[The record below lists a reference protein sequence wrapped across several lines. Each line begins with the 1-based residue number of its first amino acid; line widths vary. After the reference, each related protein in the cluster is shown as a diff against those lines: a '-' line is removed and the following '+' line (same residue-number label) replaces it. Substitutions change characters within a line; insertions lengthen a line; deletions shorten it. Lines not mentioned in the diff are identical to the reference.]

1 MINNTKN
8 FLIVGFGGMG
18 CRHAQSLINS
28 FTKSITY
35 IFEPN
40 DDVFQKNIKLIGQQ
54 DSKGIVRLSKLGQ
67 LNDKIDLC
75 VIATSAGP
83 RFDILKELLDFEIKN
98 FILEKVVFQSDY
110 QFEEILKIVSGKNIY
125 INFVNRYFENYIK
138 IKEHINN
145 EPFSM
150 NIIGGDFGL
159 GSNALHYFDLF
170 KYFGGSKLKLDKFL
184 LSENTKGNK
193 RGNQYKEIFGQISIS
208 SEDGSSLNISSDPL
222 RKGDVEII
230 LKSSKSTHILNE
242 GLSNHIEFGINDIQI
257 SPLLI
262 EYTSSLTG
270 KIFKDI
276 LESKC
281 LLPTLNNTQDIHSI
295 LFESINKSLNLKIGN
310 ICPVT

>member
-1 MINNTKN
+1 MINNTKK

-28 FTKSITY
+28 FTESITY

-40 DDVFQKNIKLIGQQ
+40 DDVFQKNINLIGQQ
-54 DSKGIVRLSKLGQ
+54 HNKDIVRLSKLGQ
-67 LNDKIDLC
+67 FNDVIDLC

-83 RFDILKELLDFEIKN
+83 RFDILKELLDYEIKN

-138 IKEHINN
+138 IKEQINN

-170 KYFGGSKLKLDKFL
+170 KYFGGSEMKLDKFL

-230 LKSSKSTHILNE
+230 LKSSKSTHIINE
-242 GLSNHIEFGINDIQI
+242 GLSNHIDFGINDIQI

-276 LESKC
+276 LESRC

-295 LFESINKSLNLKIGN
+295 FFESINKSLNLKIEDL
-310 ICPVT
+310 CPVT

>member
-1 MINNTKN
+1 MTNKTKK

-28 FTKSITY
+28 FPESITY

-40 DDVFQKNIKLIGQQ
+40 DDIFQKNINLIGQH
-54 DSKGIVRLSKLGQ
+54 DNKDIVRLSKLG
-67 LNDKIDLC
+67 LFNDVIDLC

-83 RFDILKELLDFEIKN
+83 RFDILKTLLDYEIKN
-98 FILEKVVFQSDY
+98 YILEKVVFQSDY

-125 INFVNRYFENYIK
+125 INFVNRYFENYLK
-138 IKEHINN
+138 IKDQINN
-145 EPFSM
+145 HPFSM

-170 KYFGGSKLKLDKFL
+170 KYFGGSKVKLDNFFL
-184 LSENTKGNK
+184 TENTKGNK

-208 SEDGSSLNISSDPL
+208 SEEGSSLNISSDPL

-230 LKSSKSTHILNE
+230 LKLSKSTHIINE
-242 GLSNHIEFGINDIQI
+242 GLSNHIQFYENNIVTDT
-257 SPLLI
+257 LLI
-262 EYTSSLTG
+262 EYTSVLTA

-276 LESKC
+276 LNSNC
-281 LLPTLNNTQDIHSI
+281 LLPKLEDTRDIHSI
-295 LFESINKSLNLKIGN
+295 LFESINKSLNLKIED
-310 ICPVT
+310 ICPIT

>member
-1 MINNTKN
+1 MINNTKK

-28 FTKSITY
+28 FTESITY

-40 DDVFQKNIKLIGQQ
+40 DDVFKKNINLIGQQ
-54 DSKGIVRLSKLGQ
+54 HNKDIVRLSKLGQ
-67 LNDKIDLC
+67 FNDVIDLC

-83 RFDILKELLDFEIKN
+83 RFDILKELLDYEIKN

-138 IKEHINN
+138 IKEQINN
-145 EPFSM
+145 EQFSM
-150 NIIGGDFGL
+150 NIIGGEFGL

-230 LKSSKSTHILNE
+230 LKSSKSTHIINE
-242 GLSNHIEFGINDIQI
+242 GLSNHIDFGINDIQI

-276 LESKC
+276 LESRC

-295 LFESINKSLNLKIGN
+295 FFESINKSLNLKIEDL
-310 ICPVT
+310 CPVT

>member
-1 MINNTKN
+1 MINNTKK

-28 FTKSITY
+28 FTESKTY

-67 LNDKIDLC
+67 FNDKIDLC

-83 RFDILKELLDFEIKN
+83 RFDILKELLDYEIKN

-138 IKEHINN
+138 IKEQINN

-230 LKSSKSTHILNE
+230 LKSSKSTHIINE

-295 LFESINKSLNLKIGN
+295 LFESINKSLNLKIEN

>member
-1 MINNTKN
+1 MINNTKK

-18 CRHAQSLINS
+18 CRHTQSLVNS
-28 FTKSITY
+28 FPESITY

-40 DDVFQKNIKLIGQQ
+40 DDVFQKNINLIGQQ
-54 DSKGIVRLSKLGQ
+54 DNKDIVRLSKLGQ
-67 LNDKIDLC
+67 FNDVIDLC

-83 RFDILKELLDFEIKN
+83 RFDILKELLDYEIKN
-98 FILEKVVFQSDY
+98 YILEKVVFQSDY
-110 QFEEILKIVSGKNIY
+110 QFEEILKIVPGKNIY
-125 INFVNRYFENYIK
+125 INFVNRYFENYLK
-138 IKEHINN
+138 IKDQINN
-145 EPFSM
+145 HPFSL

-170 KYFGGSKLKLDKFL
+170 KYFGGSKVKLDKFL
-184 LSENTKGNK
+184 LIENTKGNK
-193 RGNQYKEIFGQISIS
+193 RGKQYKEIFGQISIS

-230 LKSSKSTHILNE
+230 LKSSESTHIINE
-242 GLSNHIEFGINDIQI
+242 GLSNHIEFGINDIKT
-257 SPLLI
+257 SHLLI

-276 LESKC
+276 LDSKC
-281 LLPTLNNTQDIHSI
+281 LLPTLNDTKDIHSI
-295 LFESINKSLNLKIGN
+295 LFESINKSLNLKTED